1 MQNGQFH
8 IPSIESIREEILPL
22 VNQINEVKSL
32 VSKIEKEKSYYRNK
46 DLKKKFGLSD
56 NTIINYRE
64 ANIIP
69 WTKMGEIYLYPVDE
83 LNRMLISN
91 SNYKLIKK

>member
-1 MQNGQFH
+1 MQKTQIQ
-8 IPSIESIREEILPL
+8 IPSMESIREEIFPL
-22 VNQINEVKSL
+22 FKEINEVKEL
-32 VSKIEKEKSYYRNK
+32 VTKTDKEKNYYRNK

-69 WTKMGEIYLYPVDE
+69 WTKMGEIYLYPVDQ
-83 LNRMLISN
+83 LNKMLIDN
-91 SNYKLIKK
+91 SNFDLIK